1 MNKDELL
8 RIVDTVIRGYQGD
21 STVLGSAIGALHIG
35 LLIGWRPLRLIHSH
49 RTFVRYEQILG
60 LDFHEVLP
68 EVGPLADKS
77 LGWRI
82 AKQAEN
88 FWDAVRGSV
97 PGRSKQ
103 LA

>member
-8 RIVDTVIRGYQGD
+8 RIVDTAIQGYKGD
-21 STVLGSAIGALHIG
+21 STILGSAIGALHIG
-35 LLIGWRPLRLIHSH
+35 LKIGWRPLRLIHSH

-60 LDFHEVLP
+60 LDFHQVLP

-77 LGWRI
+77 LAWRV
-82 AKQAEN
+82 AKQVEN
-88 FWDAVRGSV
+88 FWDVVRGAV

-103 LA
+103 LV

>member
-8 RIVDTVIRGYQGD
+8 RIVDTAIRGYQGD

>member
-8 RIVDTVIRGYQGD
+8 RIVDTAIRSYQGD

>member
-8 RIVDTVIRGYQGD
+8 RVIDNAIRGYQGD

-60 LDFHEVLP
+60 LDFHAVLP
-68 EVGPLADKS
+68 EVGPLAHKS
-77 LGWRI
+77 VGWRL
-82 AKQAEN
+82 ALHAEN